1 MGTNY
6 KTIKAQASKEST
18 ATLFLGI
25 SAANQRRTKALGR
38 NDLAETQALNLVIS
52 AMTEALTD
60 RLPELDAA
68 IDAWCDELG
77 DGRTMAQF
85 MIDWATANKDCLA

>member
-1 MGTNY
+1 MNVNY
-6 KTIKAQASKEST
+6 KAVKANASKEST
-18 ATLFLGI
+18 ATLFLAI
-25 SAANQRRTKALGR
+25 SAANQRRTKALER
-38 NDLAETQALNLVIS
+38 NDLAETQALNMVIS

-60 RLPELDAA
+60 RLPALDAA